1 MRTRMRRFVVG
12 VFASLSLVL
21 ALSASQPSAVC
32 AAENTVLKCDGD
44 RCCTVTKDTSGHC
57 QRKVRRSEFSTGGS
71 ERRLSPRKAWP
82 QPCSQHVS
90 PIKWDNVILY
100 GQYVLDRARVR

>member
-1 MRTRMRRFVVG
+1 MQQG
-12 VFASLSLVL
+12 LSEANWQASRS
-21 ALSASQPSAVC
+21 
-32 AAENTVLKCDGD
+32 DG
-44 RCCTVTKDTSGHC
+44 RG
-57 QRKVRRSEFSTGGS
+57 

-82 QPCSQHVS
+82 QPCSQDVS